1 MNSIPNKK
9 LKVPKVDLKMKP
21 NYDLLM
27 TIGKNA
33 AQDISPHP
41 FTKVKKPKEEKIEQI
56 FDKQSNSNN
65 KQSSSKN
72 KKSNSK
78 NINKKNLKPIKKKKV
93 YKSTKK
99 KSN

>member
-56 FDKQSNSNN
+56 FDKQSSH
-65 KQSSSKN
+65 KQSNSKN
-72 KKSNSK
+72 KQSNSK